1 MTTPYSA
8 ARKAIDECHKAD
20 PAYQESQSPRHPSEA
35 SKDELS
41 YADGVEK
48 WAIHMIGLRLSSPE
62 FQAFATKVSP
72 SDTSDVAS
80 ITCTTELLKLAAR
93 CQHLERFLTPRS
105 TYPEGKTGY
114 LKWRRD
120 LYTIQADKAKTLL
133 LEAGLSQSDGDWVHK
148 WVSKTELNPG
158 KDNSGDMG
166 TQLLED
172 AAVLVFLEAEL
183 ERFAAQHQEYPEQKF
198 VDIIKKTWRKLSPLA
213 RDEALKVSMPIGL
226 QPIVL
231 KGIAALESSDSSTP
245 QKKIQ
250 G

>member
-1 MTTPYSA
+1 MTTPYDA

-20 PAYQESQSPRHPSEA
+20 PAYQEAQSSNDPSQA
-35 SKDELS
+35 SKDELT

-48 WAIHMIGLRLSSPE
+48 WATHMIGLRLSSPDFQE
-62 FQAFATKVSP
+62 FAALVSP
-72 SDTSDVAS
+72 SDTSDVTS
-80 ITCTTELLKLAAR
+80 ITRTSELLRLAAR

-105 TYPEGKTGY
+105 TYPDGKAGY
-114 LKWRRD
+114 FKWRRD
-120 LYTIQADKAKTLL
+120 LYTIQANRAKELL
-133 LEAGLSQSDGDWVHK
+133 LAAGLSESDGDWVHK

-158 KDNSGDMG
+158 KDDSGDMG

-183 ERFAAQHQEYPEQKF
+183 EQFAAQHQEYTEQKF

-213 RDEALKVSMPIGL
+213 KEEALKVSMPIGL

-231 KGIAALESSDSSTP
+231 KGIAALEQPVAAAP
-245 QKKIQ
+245 QATVE